1 MNIILNPGQTN
12 TQKGVITLPAAVN
25 LTGCENLLWKI
36 VNNNGVAGFALAT
49 ASTDYA
55 FFVGASGDA
64 AGNFVAAEPPDMND
78 QCRVLLDG
86 ACNPGDLLALSTLNW
101 GRLAVPAAGYGTGY
115 YTFMAEQAGQ
125 PGQLL
130 LVRRIND
137 RAFTL

>member
-1 MNIILNPGQTN
+1 MNLILNPGQTN

-36 VNNNGVAGFALAT
+36 VNNNGASGFALAARMT
-49 ASTDYA
+49 AGDL
-55 FFVGASGDA
+55 FVGASGDL
-64 AGNFVAAEPPDMND
+64 AGNTVAAEPLDIND
-78 QCRVLLDG
+78 QCQVLLDG
-86 ACNPGDLLALSTLNW
+86 ACHPGDLLALSTLNW